1 MHVGYAPIFQN
12 LDNELSDREVYAQEL
27 RLAEMAE
34 PMGFDSIWESEH
46 HFTDYEM
53 TPDVLQFLS
62 YMAGR
67 TKKARLGS
75 LVVILPWHK
84 PLRVAENV
92 SLLDHY
98 SKGRYILGIGR
109 GLGAH
114 EMEGWGVDMGKT
126 RGIFNES
133 AEALV
138 NALRDGYMEY
148 DGEHIKQVR
157 RDIRPAPLKSFEGRT
172 YGAGMSPESMPFF
185 AKLGAG
191 VLVFPFKEWSDVRT
205 NLDSYR
211 KVWAEVRP
219 GTEPPKPVVV
229 GFCVI
234 DKDPARAEADA
245 MKYIGRHYKAVNK
258 IYNFGGEHFKNIKG
272 YEHYAQN
279 AADFKE
285 MPESKIKAFVDLMP
299 YGTPKQVL
307 EKLKA
312 ITDDLQ
318 LGGLITHFRFG
329 NNSFDHAER
338 GMRMFAEEI
347 LPVMHTWNT
356 GPFAQ
361 IREPQVRQVLSA

>member
-12 LDNELSDREVYAQEL
+12 LDNELPDSEVYANEL
-27 RLAEMAE
+27 KLAELAE

-67 TKKARLGS
+67 TKKVRLGS
-75 LVVILPWHK
+75 LVVILPWHN
-84 PLRVAENV
+84 PMRVAENV

-109 GLGAH
+109 GLGAF
-114 EMEGWGVDMGKT
+114 EMEGWNVDMSKT

-133 AEALV
+133 AEALI
-138 NALRDGYMEY
+138 NGLKNGYVEY
-148 DGEHIKQVR
+148 DGEHIKQPR
-157 RDIRPAPLKSFEGRT
+157 RDIRPAPLKTFEGRT

-185 AKLGAG
+185 AKMGSG
-191 VLVFPFKEWSDVRT
+191 VLVFPFKEWSDVKG
-205 NLDSYR
+205 NLDNYR
-211 KVWAEVRP
+211 KVWAEHRP
-219 GTEPPKPVVV
+219 GTVPPKPVVV
-229 GFCVI
+229 GFCVV

-258 IYNFGGEHFKNIKG
+258 IYNFGGEHFKNMKG
-272 YEHYAQN
+272 YEHYAKN
-279 AADFKE
+279 SSDFE
-285 MPESKIKAFVDLMP
+285 VMDDAKIKAFVDLMP

-307 EKLKA
+307 EKTKA
-312 ITDDLQ
+312 IVDYLD

-329 NNSFDHAER
+329 NNSFEHAEA
-338 GMRMFAEEI
+338 GMRLFAEEV
-347 LPVMHTWNT
+347 LPTMQSWDT
-356 GPFAQ
+356 GPFAE
-361 IREPQVRQVLSA
+361 INA